1 MTSFDKK
8 LKALRKQHH
17 MTQAQ
22 LAASMNVARGTVAGY
37 ETRSRQPS
45 YEKLAI
51 IADIFHVSVD
61 YLLDDSIIEFASFDD
76 SCVSEAET
84 QLLTKYGKLSVSS
97 QKDLLRYLDLL
108 ECWEI
113 HFHPK
118 V

>member
-45 YEKLAI
+45 YK
-51 IADIFHVSVD
+51 
-61 YLLDDSIIEFASFDD
+61 
-76 SCVSEAET
+76 
-84 QLLTKYGKLSVSS
+84 K
-97 QKDLLRYLDLL
+97 
-108 ECWEI
+108 
-113 HFHPK
+113 
-118 V
+118 